1 MYIKTQ
7 EIRKMLFPKT
17 RKTLIFLLLWFVLP
31 MSAPSHAMDDF
42 EFEFDNIINNDF
54 NDTFL
59 QNKTPSSDNLCSPTL
74 ITPALIEFGI
84 IPVLKQNFYVR
95 TNELTQRSL
104 LDYPIFLPRRWTNY
118 TGTYGFDLFWNK
130 TNRMYFSQSSS
141 NISSYLNIGPSA
153 LIDALSDAHAK
164 IAPIFPLIAAYNPE
178 KLAPLFRNFTVEQRR
193 IGLMFHAEKRVK
205 KVFFY
210 LFVPIYYIERNM
222 FASEIEQEALALTFG
237 RLDQQSQD
245 TFAKN
250 HLVSDQF
257 GLGDTRISADF
268 QIKDSEQ
275 WGFNLGFFMTL
286 PTAFAFQK
294 NIQGSTYH
302 KTACPPKLDIL
313 NLACEAQGSQQQK
326 DAAIAQATNFAFK
339 ALDNLAANIL
349 QTPLG
354 NGGHVGLGFALQT
367 DSYLRNFIKRPWAEA
382 ISYRSRVSLEYLF
395 PNTKTRYFLLNDRSA
410 CFEALGLNNAE
421 SLVKTNTQ
429 NDEAY
434 ATAVLNFIDQQISQ
448 EFFPPAFSVKVHPGF
463 IFRSTSKAFHEGDH
477 WFFALGN
484 DFWLQSK
491 EELNRFRPA
500 GDCKTACTINADDYK
515 LHAAQKPVAYQGKI
529 WGTVAYKVLRNDV
542 DWALS
547 FNIDQTYLKSGI
559 GADYTI
565 ALGFDAHF

>member
-1 MYIKTQ
+1 
-7 EIRKMLFPKT
+7 MLLPKT
-17 RKTLIFLLLWFVLP
+17 RKSLIFVLLLFVLP
-31 MSAPSHAMDDF
+31 MSMPCRAETDDF
-42 EFEFDNIINNDF
+42 DFDL
-54 NDTFL
+54 FL
-59 QNKTPSSDNLCSPTL
+59 EDDGNKRFIDDNPPIASNPCDPKVISM
-74 ITPALIEFGI
+74 ALVDLGL
-84 IPVLKQNFYVR
+84 IPVLQENFYAR

-118 TGTYGFDLFWNK
+118 TSTYGFDLFWNK

-141 NISSYLNIGPSA
+141 NISSYINIGPSA
-153 LIDALSDAHAK
+153 LLDALSNAHAELTR
-164 IAPIFPLIAAYNPE
+164 IAPLIAAYNPE
-178 KLAPLFRNFTVEQRR
+178 KIAPLFRNFTVEQRR
-193 IGLMFHAEKRVK
+193 IGFMFHAEKRIK

-210 LFVPIYYIERNM
+210 MFLPIYYIERNM
-222 FASEIEQEALALTFG
+222 FASEIEQEALTLTFG

-250 HLVSDQF
+250 HLISDQF
-257 GLGDTRISADF
+257 GLGDTRMSVDF
-268 QIKDSEQ
+268 QIKDSPE

-286 PTAFAFQK
+286 PTAFAFKQG
-294 NIQGSTYH
+294 IEGSTYH
-302 KTACPPKLDIL
+302 KTGCPPTLDIE
-313 NLACEAQGSQQQK
+313 NLACQGIQGTQEQK
-326 DAAIAQATNFAFK
+326 DAAIAQALDFGFK

-354 NGGHVGLGFALQT
+354 NGGHVGLGVALQT

-382 ISYRSRVSLEYLF
+382 LNYRSRVSLEYLF
-395 PNTKTRYFLLNDRSA
+395 PNVKTRYFLLKDRSG
-410 CFEALGLNNAE
+410 CFEALGLNNAQ
-421 SLVKTNTQ
+421 SLIASNVGN
-429 NDEAY
+429 NDAY
-434 ATAVLNFIDQQISQ
+434 ATSVLNFFDQQIAQ

-491 EELNRFRPA
+491 EELNRFRPT
-500 GDCKTACTINADDYK
+500 GDCKTASKINADDYK

-529 WGTVAYKVLRNDV
+529 WGTIAYKVLRNDV

-547 FNIDQTYLKSGI
+547 FNVDQTYLKSGI

>member
-1 MYIKTQ
+1 
-7 EIRKMLFPKT
+7 MLFPRT
-17 RKTLIFLLLWFVLP
+17 RKSLIFLILLYVLSISSP
-31 MSAPSHAMDDF
+31 CHAMEDF
-42 EFEFDNIINNDF
+42 DFDALLNDET
-54 NDTFL
+54 NEDFL
-59 QNKTPSSDNLCSPTL
+59 RVVPPTPSNICDPKIISTL
-74 ITPALIEFGI
+74 LVEFGI
-84 IPVLKQNFYVR
+84 VPILEQNLYLR

-104 LDYPIFLPRRWTNY
+104 LDYPIFLPRRWVNY
-118 TGTYGFDLFWNK
+118 TGTYGFDIFWNK

-141 NISSYLNIGPSA
+141 NISSYLNVGPSDF
-153 LIDALSDAHAK
+153 LEALSNSHAK
-164 IAPIFPLIAAYNPE
+164 IAGIFPAIASLTPE
-178 KLAPLFRNFTVEQRR
+178 KIAPLFRNFTVEQRR

-210 LFVPIYYIERNM
+210 MFVPIYYIERNM
-222 FASEIEQEALALTFG
+222 FASEIEQEALTLTFG

-257 GLGDTRISADF
+257 GLGDTRMSADF

-286 PTAFAFQK
+286 PTAFAFAK
-294 NIQGSTYH
+294 DIEGSTYH

-313 NLACEAQGSQQQK
+313 NLACQATQGSQEEQ
-326 DAAIAQATNFAFK
+326 DAAIAQALSFAFK
-339 ALDNLAANIL
+339 ALDNLAANVL

-354 NGGHVGLGFALQT
+354 NGGHVGLGVALQT
-367 DSYLRNFIKRPWAEA
+367 DSYVRNFIKRPWAQA
-382 ISYRSRVSLEYLF
+382 INYRSRVSLEYLF
-395 PNTKTRYFLLNDRSA
+395 SNTKTRYFLLRDRSA

-421 SLVKTNTQ
+421 SLVASNTQ

-434 ATAVLNFIDQQISQ
+434 ATSVLNFFDQQIAQ
-448 EFFPPAFSVKVHPGF
+448 QFFPPAFSVKVHPGF

-491 EELNRFRPA
+491 EELNRFRST
-500 GDCKTACTINADDYK
+500 GECKTACEINADDYK

-565 ALGFDAHF
+565 AFGFDAHF

>member
-1 MYIKTQ
+1 
-7 EIRKMLFPKT
+7 MLLPKT
-17 RKTLIFLLLWFVLP
+17 RKSLIFLLLLFVLP
-31 MSAPSHAMDDF
+31 VSMPCRAETDDF
-42 EFEFDNIINNDF
+42 DFDL
-54 NDTFL
+54 FL
-59 QNKTPSSDNLCSPTL
+59 EDDVNVRFIDDNPPAASNPCDPKVISSALVDLGL
-74 ITPALIEFGI
+74 IPILQE
-84 IPVLKQNFYVR
+84 NFYVR

-104 LDYPIFLPRRWTNY
+104 LDYPTISLPRRWTNY

-153 LIDALSDAHAK
+153 LVDALSNAHAEIAK
-164 IAPIFPLIAAYNPE
+164 IAPLVAAYNPE
-178 KLAPLFRNFTVEQRR
+178 KIAPLFRNFTVEQRR
-193 IGLMFHAEKRVK
+193 IGLMFHAEKRIK

-210 LFVPIYYIERNM
+210 MFVPIYYIERNM
-222 FASEIEQEALALTFG
+222 FASEIEQEALTLTFG

-250 HLVSDQF
+250 HLISDQF
-257 GLGDTRISADF
+257 GLGDTRMSVDF

-286 PTAFAFQK
+286 PTAFAFKQG
-294 NIQGSTYH
+294 IEGSTYH
-302 KTACPPKLDIL
+302 KTACPPSIDIL
-313 NLACEAQGSQQQK
+313 NLACQGIQGDQEQK
-326 DAAIAQATNFAFK
+326 NAAIAQALNFGFK

-354 NGGHVGLGFALQT
+354 NGGHVGLGVALQT
-367 DSYLRNFIKRPWAEA
+367 DSYLHNFIKRPWAEA
-382 ISYRSRVSLEYLF
+382 LNYRSRLSLEYLC
-395 PNTKTRYFLLNDRSA
+395 PNTKTRYFLLKDRSA
-410 CFEALGLNNAE
+410 CFEALGLNNAQ
-421 SLVKTNTQ
+421 SLISSNVA
-429 NDEAY
+429 DSDAY
-434 ATAVLNFIDQQISQ
+434 ATSVLNFFDQQIAQ

-463 IFRSTSKAFHEGDH
+463 IFRNTSKAFHEGDH

-500 GDCKTACTINADDYK
+500 GDCKTACKINADDYK

-529 WGTVAYKVLRNDV
+529 WGTIAYKVLRNDV

>member
-1 MYIKTQ
+1 
-7 EIRKMLFPKT
+7 MLFPKT
-17 RKTLIFLLLWFVLP
+17 QKSLTFLLLLFVLP
-31 MSAPSHAMDDF
+31 MSFQCRADF
-42 EFEFDNIINNDF
+42 EDF
-54 NDTFL
+54 DTFL
-59 QNKTPSSDNLCSPTL
+59 DDEINDEIFRVSPPSASNPCDPKVVSTL
-74 ITPALIEFGI
+74 LVEFGI
-84 IPVLKQNFYVR
+84 VPILEQNFYLR

-104 LDYPIFLPRRWTNY
+104 LDYPIFLPRRWVNY
-118 TGTYGFDLFWNK
+118 TGTYGFDIFWNK

-141 NISSYLNIGPSA
+141 NISSYLNIGPSDF
-153 LIDALSDAHAK
+153 LEALSNSHAK
-164 IAPIFPLIAAYNPE
+164 IATLFPLIAAYTPG
-178 KLAPLFRNFTVEQRR
+178 KIAPLFRNFTVEQRR

-222 FASEIEQEALALTFG
+222 FASEIEQEALTLTFG
-237 RLDQQSQD
+237 SLDQQSQD

-250 HLVSDQF
+250 HLISDQF
-257 GLGDTRISADF
+257 GLGDTRVSADF

-275 WGFNLGFFMTL
+275 WGLNLGFFMTI
-286 PTAFAFQK
+286 PTAFAFK
-294 NIQGSTYH
+294 KDIEGSTFH
-302 KTACPPKLDIL
+302 KTTCPPHLDII
-313 NLACEAQGSQQQK
+313 NLACQATNGSQEEK
-326 DAAIAQATNFAFK
+326 DAAIAQALDFGNK

-354 NGGHVGLGFALQT
+354 NGGHVGLGFAIQT
-367 DSYLRNFIKRPWAEA
+367 DSYLRNFIKRQWAEA
-382 ISYRSRVSLEYLF
+382 INYRSRVSLEYLF
-395 PNTKTRYFLLNDRSA
+395 ANTKTRYFLLKDRSA
-410 CFEALGLNNAE
+410 CFEALGLNDAE
-421 SLVKTNTQ
+421 SLISSKTQ
-429 NDEAY
+429 DDDAY

-491 EELNRFRPA
+491 EELNKFRSA
-500 GDCKTACTINADDYK
+500 GECKTEDKINAENYK

-542 DWALS
+542 DWVLS

-565 ALGFDAHF
+565 AFGFDAHF